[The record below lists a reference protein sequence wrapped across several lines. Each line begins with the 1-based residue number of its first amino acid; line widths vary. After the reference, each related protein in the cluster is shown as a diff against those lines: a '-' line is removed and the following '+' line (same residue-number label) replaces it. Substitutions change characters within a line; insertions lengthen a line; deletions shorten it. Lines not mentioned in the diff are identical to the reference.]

1 MKLDLKEVLEKILL
15 PVQDGWEL
23 NRLELDEK
31 NLEVNVYLDY
41 TPKTYGKEGVIYSLY
56 DGRAERKWRHIDL
69 WQYKT
74 FIHCKLP
81 RYVDESGKAKTV
93 DVPWADPFERMSLLL
108 EKKQ

>member
-1 MKLDLKEVLEKILL
+1 MKLDIKTVLEKILL
-15 PVQDGWEL
+15 PVQEGWEL
-23 NRLELDEK
+23 NRLELDET

-41 TPKTYGKEGVIYSLY
+41 TSDTYSKEGVVYSLY
-56 DGRAERKWRHIDL
+56 DGRTQRKWRHIDL

-81 RYVDESGKAKTV
+81 RYIDGSKKVKTV

-108 EKKQ
+108 EKKR